1 MKAFCLFAT
10 TSLSLALI
18 APGVHAQSARQ
29 LTRRVV
35 PQPANQPPARPPAAP
50 PAATRPPAVAP
61 AQPAVTVVPAPVDP
75 EKEKAKQAEAL
86 KKTIEFQKKRAE
98 EGSPSA
104 QYELGL
110 RYLKGDGL
118 EKDVE
123 AGRKWLEKSAQQDY
137 SLAKKKL
144 EELNEEKKK

>member
-1 MKAFCLFAT
+1 MKAFCLFTLA
-10 TSLSLALI
+10 SLVLALT
-18 APGVHAQSARQ
+18 APAGHAQSARQ
-29 LTRRVV
+29 LTRKVV
-35 PQPANQPPARPPAAP
+35 PQPANQPPAKQPTTP

-61 AQPAVTVVPAPVDP
+61 AQPTVTPAPVDP

-104 QYELGL
+104 QYELAM
-110 RYLKGDGL
+110 RYLRGDGL

-123 AGRKWLEKSAQQDY
+123 TGRKWLEKSAGKDY
-137 SLAKKKL
+137 SPAKKKL
-144 EELNEEKKK
+144 EELDEEKKK

>member
-1 MKAFCLFAT
+1 MKAFNLFAIA
-10 TSLSLALI
+10 SLSLALV
-18 APGVHAQSARQ
+18 APTIHAQSARQ

-35 PQPANQPPARPPAAP
+35 PQPANQPPARQTAPA

-61 AQPAVTVVPAPVDP
+61 AQPAVVPAPVDP

-104 QYELGL
+104 QYELGV

-118 EKDVE
+118 EKDAE
-123 AGRKWLEKSAQQDY
+123 TGRKWLEKSAQQDY
-137 SLAKKKL
+137 SPAKKKL